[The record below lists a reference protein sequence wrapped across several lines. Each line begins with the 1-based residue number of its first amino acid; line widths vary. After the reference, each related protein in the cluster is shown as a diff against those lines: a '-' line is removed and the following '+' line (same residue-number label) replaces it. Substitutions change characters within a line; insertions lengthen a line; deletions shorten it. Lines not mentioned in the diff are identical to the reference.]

1 MIVAD
6 FDISCSDIELATMD
20 FTPLISYREEFDEEK
35 EPDGMVL
42 SGWTQAPAVE
52 KKDENHVGNGV
63 GTSKNMPTSAEQ
75 AETNEDV
82 EIVPADI
89 EIPVDK
95 KRKLAEI
102 ANSDGMGTSR
112 VAAETN
118 NHSKVE
124 ELDDDDKSGSARLP
138 NGLHLGR
145 HRLSHDNLIPFV
157 MNLWEHMW
165 MLH

>member
-1 MIVAD
+1 MWLD
-6 FDISCSDIELATMD
+6 FREITSPCNWLLQLDLN
-20 FTPLISYREEFDEEK
+20 REEFDEEK

-63 GTSKNMPTSAEQ
+63 GTSKNVPTSAEQ

-89 EIPVDK
+89 EIPADK

-102 ANSDGMGTSR
+102 SNSDGMGTSR

-124 ELDDDDKSGSARLP
+124 ELDDDDDVVFIWDGDSDPSKKRK
-138 NGLHLGR
+138 LH
-145 HRLSHDNLIPFV
+145 
-157 MNLWEHMW
+157 
-165 MLH
+165 